1 MIIALLANTYRLYQ
15 IAINQTYIIRKI
27 KKMKDVIVFFFQG
40 GIILILS
47 IFIDSYFLYSNL
59 YTENEKEESS
69 IEKTYH

>member
-1 MIIALLANTYRLYQ
+1 
-15 IAINQTYIIRKI
+15 
-27 KKMKDVIVFFFQG
+27 MKDVIVFFFQG